1 MLLLKILNI
10 SISIS
15 IKSDAG
21 KFIFKKWCWL
31 VLCDSDSDLKLTL
44 TFSDI
49 LQSDKF
55 YFSVRIW
62 VFKKSKKYS
71 IWSATSSDIRSFL
84 LTRRLL
90 AAVCKIG
97 FYQTQFLPCQTL
109 LRSDAWLNLALQS
122 SRLFLFL
129 FWNTNHF
136 FIVNVSKIQVCFII
150 VSMSPPVGKS
160 PRNRYIGNLEVWLIV
175 GRPID
180 SNMIITIHTW

>member
-1 MLLLKILNI
+1 M
-10 SISIS
+10 
-15 IKSDAG
+15 
-21 KFIFKKWCWL
+21 
-31 VLCDSDSDLKLTL
+31 LCDSDSDLKLTL

-109 LRSDAWLNLALQS
+109 LRSDAWTTLPSTPFPFISLPFGNTNQMFLLMCQRYFT
-122 SRLFLFL
+122 SRLAFEGQMFHNCEHEDTISLH

-136 FIVNVSKIQVCFII
+136 LLLMYQRSKFPNVS
-150 VSMSPPVGKS
+150 
-160 PRNRYIGNLEVWLIV
+160 
-175 GRPID
+175 
-180 SNMIITIHTW
+180 

>member
-1 MLLLKILNI
+1 MCNTPNQPPMLLLKILNI

-109 LRSDAWLNLALQS
+109 LRSDAWLTLPSTSSQS

-129 FWNTNHF
+129 FETQTI
-136 FIVNVSKIQVCFII
+136 FIVNVSKIQVSKCFFKHKPN
-150 VSMSPPVGKS
+150 VF
-160 PRNRYIGNLEVWLIV
+160 
-175 GRPID
+175 
-180 SNMIITIHTW
+180 